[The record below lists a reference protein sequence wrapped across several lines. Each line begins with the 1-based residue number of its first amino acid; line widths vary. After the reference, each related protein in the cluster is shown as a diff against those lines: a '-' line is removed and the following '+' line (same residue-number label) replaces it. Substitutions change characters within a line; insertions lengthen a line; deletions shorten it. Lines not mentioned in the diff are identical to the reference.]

1 MQRIKGLEPNEAG
14 WWTRLVYWFI
24 KRAMKK
30 ITGRP
35 SLPEPAKVT
44 AHSWPLLKAVGQME
58 QGQTAANSVPKSL
71 KVLASLKTSTL
82 TGCPF

>member
-1 MQRIKGLEPNEAG
+1 MARIKGIEPNEAG

-30 ITGRP
+30 VTGRP
-35 SLPEPAKVT
+35 VLPEPLKIV
-44 AHSWPLLKAVGQME
+44 AHQWPLLKAVGQME
-58 QGQTAANSVPKSL
+58 QGQAAADSVPMPL
-71 KVLASLKTSTL
+71 KCLASLKASTL